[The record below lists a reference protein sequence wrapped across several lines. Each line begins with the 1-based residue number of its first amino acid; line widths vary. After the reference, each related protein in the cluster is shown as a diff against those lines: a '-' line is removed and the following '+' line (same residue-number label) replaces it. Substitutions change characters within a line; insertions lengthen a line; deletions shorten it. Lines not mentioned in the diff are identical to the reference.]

1 MTDYTSE
8 LLDLEAAGVRYLA
21 AREHSR
27 YELTQKLAKKT
38 ENPALI
44 DSLLDDFERR
54 GLLSDERFTE
64 QYVHMRTRR
73 GYGPLRIRD
82 ELRQRGV
89 DQSLIDDW
97 IDINGSEWRAHISE
111 VAAHKFGLER
121 AIETKDQAKRA
132 RFLQYR
138 GFPENLIRRYLWD

>member
-1 MTDYTSE
+1 LTDYTSE

-27 YELTQKLAKKT
+27 FELTQRLVKKT
-38 ENPALI
+38 QNTALI
-44 DSLLDDFERR
+44 DRLLNDFERR

-64 QYVHMRTRR
+64 QYVQMRTRR

-89 DQSLIDDW
+89 DQSLVDEW
-97 IDINGSEWRAHISE
+97 IDINGSEWRAQIAE
-111 VAAHKFGLER
+111 VAAHKFGSER
-121 AIETKDQAKRA
+121 AIEAKEQAKRA